1 MARKISEFT
10 EAILAVVAEVSQA
23 KDKANEA
30 DPIPPM
36 VERMSM
42 SQGRKEFDGMSE
54 FQRQMFLDNNGQAK
68 LLEMAR
74 GRSGF
79 APGQGDTL
87 DMQGTM

>member
-10 EAILAVVAEVSQA
+10 EAILAVVAEGSKA

-42 SQGRKEFDGMSE
+42 SQGRKEFDKMSE
-54 FQRQMFLDNNGQAK
+54 FQRQMFLDNNGQDK

-79 APGQGDTL
+79 DG
-87 DMQGTM
+87 

>member
-10 EAILAVVAEVSQA
+10 EAILAVVAEVARA

-42 SQGRKEFDGMSE
+42 SQGR
-54 FQRQMFLDNNGQAK
+54 
-68 LLEMAR
+68 
-74 GRSGF
+74 
-79 APGQGDTL
+79 
-87 DMQGTM
+87 

>member
-10 EAILAVVAEVSQA
+10 EAILAVVAEVSKA

-42 SQGRKEFDGMSE
+42 SQGRKEFDKMSE
-54 FQRQMFLDNNGQAK
+54 FQRQMFLDNNGQDK

-79 APGQGDTL
+79 DG
-87 DMQGTM
+87 

>member
-10 EAILAVVAEVSQA
+10 EAILAVVAEVSKA

-30 DPIPPM
+30 DPVPVM

-42 SQGRKEFDGMSE
+42 SQGRKEFDKMSE
-54 FQRQMFLDNNGQAK
+54 FQRQMFLDNNGQDK

-79 APGQGDTL
+79 DG
-87 DMQGTM
+87 

>member
-10 EAILAVVAEVSQA
+10 EAILAVVAEVSKA

-30 DPIPPM
+30 DPVPVM

-42 SQGRKEFDGMSE
+42 SQGRKEFDKMSE
-54 FQRQMFLDNNGQAK
+54 FQRQMFLDNNGQDK

-79 APGQGDTL
+79 DA
-87 DMQGTM
+87 

>member
-23 KDKANEA
+23 NDKANEA
-30 DPIPPM
+30 DPISPM

-42 SQGRKEFDGMSE
+42 SQGRKEFQDMSE

-79 APGQGDTL
+79 DG
-87 DMQGTM
+87 

>member
-10 EAILAVVAEVSQA
+10 EAILAVVAEVARA

-42 SQGRKEFDGMSE
+42 SQGRKEFDKMSE
-54 FQRQMFLDNNGQAK
+54 FQRQMFLDNNGQDK

-79 APGQGDTL
+79 DG
-87 DMQGTM
+87 

>member
-1 MARKISEFT
+1 
-10 EAILAVVAEVSQA
+10 
-23 KDKANEA
+23 
-30 DPIPPM
+30 
-36 VERMSM
+36 
-42 SQGRKEFDGMSE
+42 MSE

-74 GRSGF
+74 GGSGF

>member
-10 EAILAVVAEVSQA
+10 EAILAVVAEVSKA

-42 SQGRKEFDGMSE
+42 SQGRKEFDKMSE
-54 FQRQMFLDNNGQAK
+54 FQRQMFLDNNGQDK

-79 APGQGDTL
+79 DA
-87 DMQGTM
+87 

>member
-1 MARKISEFT
+1 MAKNVSEFT

-30 DPIPPM
+30 APIPPM

-79 APGQGDTL
+79 DA
-87 DMQGTM
+87 